1 MIQTKNPFETVS
13 LISGSKELNVDT
25 HQSNRYCILVNSE
38 KGKEAYYFSTPIYHE
53 HSCRL
58 VRPQF
63 VVSNDGFHFV
73 GSNCEVR
80 VTSTNLKLQRGTQ
93 SCVLQF
99 ERPQA
104 WEFRGKELISDQLSI
119 VPTYNGVCIEGD
131 ILQRAFE
138 VTADFGYQSLRT
150 NQSCVCFMESR
161 FKPIM
166 VMSALFATRQGT
178 GCQPL
183 QLSYRKTSV
192 SNGALSFAAD
202 NRYCTHAAFEI
213 SFYEPKLIQDTPV
226 SGNYPRENNAFGPI
240 AFVGK
245 SNYYGTQWLYSR
257 LDIGKMP
264 ELNGK
269 RIQKIKLYIHR
280 FTSKA
285 TELNAFALSNRF
297 CSFGST
303 WINKIEKEERHDSLK
318 VDQDYLC
325 LDLTQRYVNRG
336 LLSES
341 AGVVIA
347 PARSTD
353 DVGYQAISTGDSY
366 LAPPVLCVKYANY

>member
-1 MIQTKNPFETVS
+1 M
-13 LISGSKELNVDT
+13 L
-25 HQSNRYCILVNSE
+25 
-38 KGKEAYYFSTPIYHE
+38 
-53 HSCRL
+53 
-58 VRPQF
+58 
-63 VVSNDGFHFV
+63 
-73 GSNCEVR
+73 
-80 VTSTNLKLQRGTQ
+80 
-93 SCVLQF
+93 
-99 ERPQA
+99 
-104 WEFRGKELISDQLSI
+104 
-119 VPTYNGVCIEGD
+119 
-131 ILQRAFE
+131 
-138 VTADFGYQSLRT
+138 
-150 NQSCVCFMESR
+150 
-161 FKPIM
+161 
-166 VMSALFATRQGT
+166 
-178 GCQPL
+178 
-183 QLSYRKTSV
+183 
-192 SNGALSFAAD
+192 
-202 NRYCTHAAFEI
+202 FEI

-269 RIQKIKLYIHR
+269 RIQKIKLYIPR
-280 FTSKA
+280 FTRNA

-303 WINKIEKEERHDSLK
+303 WINKIENEEVHDSLK